1 MVIYLLRPVD
11 ELEVFMSVTLA
22 SFNMTIGGEGAAAE
36 RTFGV
41 INPATGAVFAEAPD
55 CPAVRK

>member
-1 MVIYLLRPVD
+1 MP
-11 ELEVFMSVTLA
+11 TN
-22 SFNMTIGGEGAAAE
+22 FNMTVGGEGAATA

-41 INPATGAVFAEAPD
+41 INLATGDVFAEAPD